1 MKEVLA
7 VILGG
12 GRGTRL
18 FPLTAHRSKPAVPI
32 GGKYRLIDIPISNCL
47 NSHLRRI
54 IVLTQYLS
62 ESLNK
67 HIAQTYRFDPFTDAF
82 VSVIAA
88 EQTEDEQEWFLGTA
102 DAVRRANR
110 HIRHHDFDD
119 VLILSGDQLY
129 QMDYRKLRETHASS
143 GADITV
149 AVTPV
154 DALSAPGFGIL
165 KVDETGRIVHFHEK
179 PSPDEVSELKSELPG
194 GGEGY
199 LASMGIYM
207 FKRAALEQTLALD
220 ASMDFGKHIIP
231 GSIANLKVQSHVF
244 HGYWEDVG
252 TIRSYYEANLGLC
265 QPVPHF
271 DFYDVR
277 TPIHTRARALAATK
291 IEGARMTNALVSEGS
306 IIVDAEIERS
316 LIGIRSRIGRGCV
329 IRNSLILGA
338 DYYEKTTPE
347 PGSGRPAIGIGDNS
361 VIEGAIID
369 KNARVGTNVRLVN
382 EARAENGDGPC
393 WHIRDS
399 IIIVPKDMVVPD
411 GTVV

>member
-129 QMDYRKLRETHASS
+129 QMDYRKMRETHLAAD
-143 GADITV
+143 ADITV
-149 AVTPV
+149 GVTPV
-154 DALSAPGFGIL
+154 DAKDAPGFGIL
-165 KVDETGRIVHFHEK
+165 KIDATGRIVHFHEK
-179 PSPDEVSELKSELPG
+179 PHPDEVEGLRSELPG
-194 GGEGY
+194 GGEGFM
-199 LASMGIYM
+199 ASMGIYI

-231 GSIANLKVQSHVF
+231 GSIGNLKVQSHV
-244 HGYWEDVG
+244 HTGYWEDVG

-265 QPVPHF
+265 QPVPRF
-271 DFYDVR
+271 DFYDVK
-277 TPIHTRARALAATK
+277 TPVHTHARALAATK

-306 IIVDAEIERS
+306 IIVDAEVERS
-316 LIGIRSRIGRGCV
+316 LIGIRSRVGRGCV

-338 DYYEKTTPE
+338 DFYEKTTPD
-347 PGSGRPAIGIGDNS
+347 PSSGKPAIGIGDNS
-361 VIEGAIID
+361 VIENAIID
-369 KNARVGTNVRLVN
+369 KNARVGANVRLVN
-382 EARAENGDGPC
+382 EAKVEHADGPC
-393 WHIRDS
+393 WHIRDGL
-399 IIIVPKDMVVPD
+399 IIVPKDTVVPE

>member
-67 HIAQTYRFDPFTDAF
+67 HISQTYRFDPFTDAF

-110 HIRHHDFDD
+110 HIRHHDFED

-129 QMDYRKLRETHASS
+129 QMDYRKMQETHLSAE
-143 GADITV
+143 ADITV
-149 AVTPV
+149 GVTPV
-154 DALSAPGFGIL
+154 DEKDAPGFGIL
-165 KVDETGRIVHFHEK
+165 KIDAAGRIVHFHEK
-179 PSPDEVSELKSELPG
+179 PRADELEGLRSELPDG
-194 GGEGY
+194 SQGF
-199 LASMGIYM
+199 LASMGIYV

-231 GSIANLKVQSHVF
+231 GSIGNLKVQSHV
-244 HGYWEDVG
+244 HKGYWEDVG
-252 TIRSYYEANLGLC
+252 TIRSYYEANIGLC
-265 QPVPHF
+265 QPVPRF

-277 TPIHTRARALAATK
+277 KPVHTHARALAATK

-306 IIVDAEIERS
+306 IIVDAEITRS

-329 IRNSLILGA
+329 VRNSLILGA
-338 DYYEKTTPE
+338 DFYEKTTPD
-347 PGSGRPAIGIGDNS
+347 PSTGKPAIGIGDNS
-361 VIEGAIID
+361 VIENAIVD
-369 KNARVGTNVRLVN
+369 KNARVGSNVRLVN
-382 EARAENGDGPC
+382 EAKVEHADGLC
-393 WHIRDS
+393 WHIRDG
-399 IIIVPKDMVVPD
+399 IIIVPKDTIVPD

>member
-67 HIAQTYRFDPFTDAF
+67 HIAQTYRFDPFTEAF

-110 HIRHHDFDD
+110 HIRHHEFDD
-119 VLILSGDQLY
+119 ALILSGDQLY
-129 QMDYRKLRETHASS
+129 QMDYRKMRETHHAAE
-143 GADITV
+143 ADITV
-149 AVTPV
+149 AVTQV
-154 DALSAPGFGIL
+154 DAAAAPGFGIL
-165 KVDETGRIVHFHEK
+165 KIDATGRIVHFHEK
-179 PSPDEVSELKSELPG
+179 PQPDELDSLKSELPG
-194 GGEGY
+194 GGEGF
-199 LASMGIYM
+199 LASMGIYI
-207 FKRAALEQTLALD
+207 FKRAALETTLAYD

-231 GSIANLKVQSHVF
+231 GSIADLKVQSHIF

-271 DFYDVR
+271 DFYDV
-277 TPIHTRARALAATK
+277 TMPIHTRARALAATK
-291 IEGARMTNALVSEGS
+291 IEASRMTNALVSEGS

-338 DYYEKTTPE
+338 DYYEKNTPD
-347 PGSGRPAIGIGDNS
+347 PSTGRPAIGIGDNS

-369 KNARVGTNVRLVN
+369 KNARVGANVRLTN
-382 EARAENGDGPC
+382 EAKAEHADGPC
-393 WHIRDS
+393 WHIRDG
-399 IIIVPKDMVVPD
+399 IIIVPKDTAVPD

>member
-119 VLILSGDQLY
+119 ALILSGDQLY
-129 QMDYRKLRETHASS
+129 QMDYRKLRESHLAAD
-143 GADITV
+143 ADITV

-154 DALSAPGFGIL
+154 DESAAPGFGIL
-165 KVDETGRIVHFHEK
+165 KIDESGRIVHFHEK
-179 PSPDEVSELKSELPG
+179 PRPDELESLKSELPG
-194 GGEGY
+194 GGMGY
-199 LASMGIYM
+199 LASMGIYI

-220 ASMDFGKHIIP
+220 ASLDFGKHIIP
-231 GSIANLKVQSHVF
+231 GSIGNLKVQSHV
-244 HGYWEDVG
+244 HKGYWEDVG
-252 TIRSYYEANLGLC
+252 TIRSYYEANLALC
-265 QPVPHF
+265 QPVPRF

-277 TPIHTRARALAATK
+277 TPVHTHPRALAATK
-291 IEGARMTNALVSEGS
+291 VEAARMKNVLVSEGS

-316 LIGIRSRIGRGCV
+316 LIGIRSRIVRGCV
-329 IRNSLILGA
+329 IKHSLILGA
-338 DYYEKTTPE
+338 DYYEKTTPD
-347 PGSGRPAIGIGDNS
+347 PASGKQAIGIGDNS

-369 KNARVGTNVRLVN
+369 KNARVGMNVRLTN
-382 EARAENGDGPC
+382 EAKVDHADGPC
-393 WHIRDS
+393 WHIRDG
-399 IIIVPKDMVVPD
+399 IVIVPKDTIVPD

>member
-67 HIAQTYRFDPFTDAF
+67 HLAQTYRFDPFTEAF

-88 EQTEDEQEWFLGTA
+88 EQTESEQEWFLGTA

-129 QMDYRKLRETHASS
+129 QMDYRKMRDTHLAAD
-143 GADITV
+143 ADITV

-154 DALSAPGFGIL
+154 DAAAAPGFGIL
-165 KVDETGRIVHFHEK
+165 KIDASGRIIHFHEK
-179 PSPDEVSELKSELPG
+179 PSPDELDGLKSELPG

-199 LASMGIYM
+199 LASMGIYI
-207 FKRAALEQTLALD
+207 FKRGALETTLAYD

-231 GSIANLKVQSHVF
+231 GSIAELKVQSHVF
-244 HGYWEDVG
+244 KGYWEDVG

-271 DFYDVR
+271 DFYDVK
-277 TPIHTRARALAATK
+277 TPVHTRARALAATK
-291 IEGARMTNALVSEGS
+291 VEGARMTNVLVSEGS
-306 IIVDAEIERS
+306 IIVDSEIERS
-316 LIGIRSRIGRGCV
+316 LIGIRSRVGRGCV
-329 IRNSLILGA
+329 VRNSLILGA
-338 DYYEKTTPE
+338 DYYEKTTPD
-347 PGSGRPAIGIGDNS
+347 PSSGIPAIGIGDNT
-361 VIEGAIID
+361 VLETAIID
-369 KNARVGTNVRLVN
+369 KNARVGANVRLVN
-382 EARAENGDGPC
+382 EAKVEHADGPC

-399 IIIVPKDMVVPD
+399 IIIVPKDTIVPA